1 MESVMLQ
8 NLGNSRKWI
17 VILLAGLAGMPVC
30 RAQDSKSENPS
41 LTADQIVARMTA
53 RNEERAA
60 ALKAYS
66 GSRVYQLRYHGFPS
80 DREAEL
86 VVEMRYTAPTTK
98 EFHVVS
104 QTGSNFICDRVLKRL
119 LAGEQE
125 AQSRDN
131 RQETSLSS
139 RNYTFSLESQETTP
153 QGPVY
158 KLKVEP
164 KHKNKFLYRGHV
176 WVDGRDFAVLRI
188 EAEPAK
194 SPSFWLSK
202 TLIEQQYVKVGSFWL
217 PELNKSTSYIRLGGN
232 ATLTIAYRDYVVH
245 DGESAG
251 VRSQRTGPASSGSAA
266 AAAEN

>member
-1 MESVMLQ
+1 MP
-8 NLGNSRKWI
+8 NLWTSRKWI
-17 VILLAGLAGMPVC
+17 VILLACLAAMPVC
-30 RAQDSKSENPS
+30 LAQDSKSESPS

-60 ALKAYS
+60 ALKAYT
-66 GSRVYQLRYHGFPS
+66 GRRVYQLHYHGFPS
-80 DREAEL
+80 DREAEI

-139 RNYTFSLESQETTP
+139 RNYNFSLESQETTP
-153 QGPVY
+153 RGPVY

-164 KHKNKFLYRGHV
+164 KHKNKFLYRGNI
-176 WVDGRDFAVLRI
+176 WVDGRDFAVMRI
-188 EAEPAK
+188 QAEPAK
-194 SPSFWLSK
+194 NPSFWLSK

-232 ATLTIAYRDYVVH
+232 ATLTIDYRDYVVH
-245 DGESAG
+245 DGESAD
-251 VRSQRTGPASSGSAA
+251 VRSQRIGPASSGSAA
-266 AAAEN
+266 AAAAN